1 VRKYFEDFR
10 PGEVIDCGR
19 RTVTR
24 DAIIAFA
31 REYDPQPIHI
41 DEAYAASTPFGG
53 VIASGLHMLGIC
65 MRHAVDTFL
74 KECVTL
80 GSPGTER
87 IRFPKPLKPGR
98 SVRVTAK
105 VLEMNL
111 SKSKA
116 GRGNVKF
123 ALELHDERDGLLSEW
138 VTVTIFACRPRE

>member
-1 VRKYFEDFR
+1 VRRYFEDFR
-10 PGEVIDCGR
+10 AGEVIECGGK
-19 RTVTR
+19 TVTR

-65 MRHAVDTFL
+65 MRQAVDSFL
-74 KECVTL
+74 KDGVTL
-80 GSPGTER
+80 GSPGTES
-87 IRFPKPLKPGR
+87 IRFPKPLRPGR

-123 ALELHDERDGLLSEW
+123 ALELHDERDGLLCEW
-138 VTVTIFACRPRE
+138 VTATIFACRPKD